1 MIHFWLFYGVLF
13 FIIATITTANVE
25 LRTQKG
31 IIYGRQTQ
39 QTMEYLG

>member
-1 MIHFWLFYGVLF
+1 MINFWLFYDVLF
-13 FIIATITTANVE
+13 FIIATISTANVE

-39 QTMEYLG
+39 QTMVYLG